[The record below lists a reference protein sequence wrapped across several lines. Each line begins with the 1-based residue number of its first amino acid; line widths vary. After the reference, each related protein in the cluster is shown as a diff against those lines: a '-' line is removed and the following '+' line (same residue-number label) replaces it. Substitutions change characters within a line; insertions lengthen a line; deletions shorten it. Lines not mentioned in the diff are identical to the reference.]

1 MIGTNIITKME
12 RDVKIR
18 DEAEVLKQFDGMVKK
33 MAHQWCLE
41 PRASFDD
48 MVSEGNMAVLKAYRN
63 FNPGKGA
70 KLSTYVYHS
79 INHALIAYRKENSF
93 MLHCSTHHQKKDG
106 ERDRARKQEKSSVS
120 LDKTLKNGFSV
131 GSMVEASG
139 LSPLENAE
147 RKEEWEL
154 LKDAMNNVLDDR
166 EQCIVKESNKWF
178 GHKTLE
184 DLGHD
189 LGVSRQRVHQIE
201 QNVFAK
207 LSRRLSHIG
216 ELI

>member
-18 DEAEVLKQFDGMVKK
+18 NETEVLKQFDGMVKK
-33 MAHQWCLE
+33 MAHQWHAE

-63 FNPGKGA
+63 FNPERGV

-93 MLHCSTHHQKKDG
+93 LMHCSTHHQKKEG
-106 ERDRARKQEKSSVS
+106 ERDRARKQEKNSIS
-120 LDKTLKNGFSV
+120 LDKTLKSGFSI
-131 GSMVEASG
+131 GSMVQASG
-139 LSPLENAE
+139 LTPEETAE
-147 RKEEWEL
+147 RKEEWEIL
-154 LKDAMNNVLDDR
+154 ESTMSRILDDR
-166 EQCIVKESNKWF
+166 EQRIVKESNKWF

-189 LGVSRQRVHQIE
+189 FGISRQRVHQIE

-207 LSRRLSHIG
+207 LHRRLSHVGGI
-216 ELI
+216 I